1 MVLVTR
7 RHPRRR
13 PRLSLRPY
21 SHALHHQL
29 SCQRDR
35 IVQSTCKQCH
45 FRSSSGPSYIDI
57 TTGRRP
63 DPRQSGRVDP
73 IPGWGNHG
81 GPLHGLA
88 GAPTVENFI
97 EIASTESEVS
107 GVGRYMYGTSG
118 VHRSRYPWF
127 GPVWTRVDLWRCLF
141 ISVRG
146 SFVFID
152 IADVV
157 ERHSSFCRI
166 LSFTP
171 LLEGFSTR

>member
-1 MVLVTR
+1 MTYDAR
-7 RHPRRR
+7 RTVHGA
-13 PRLSLRPY
+13 RLAIPPQ
-21 SHALHHQL
+21 ALPAELCGSATTVHGVAGASAFL
-29 SCQRDR
+29 
-35 IVQSTCKQCH
+35 
-45 FRSSSGPSYIDI
+45 DI

-127 GPVWTRVDLWRCLF
+127 GPVWTRVD
-141 ISVRG
+141 
-146 SFVFID
+146 FV
-152 IADVV
+152 VKRWNRPR
-157 ERHSSFCRI
+157 EW
-166 LSFTP
+166 TQ
-171 LLEGFSTR
+171 

>member
-1 MVLVTR
+1 MGRTNAAGSS
-7 RHPRRR
+7 
-13 PRLSLRPY
+13 RL
-21 SHALHHQL
+21 
-29 SCQRDR
+29 
-35 IVQSTCKQCH
+35 
-45 FRSSSGPSYIDI
+45 DI